1 MGKAI
6 AIQLILPQLASEF
19 RQAEQV
25 LKNHHKLMLSAKGTS
40 IDGSAPTEYQIP
52 DFFKCCGYL
61 TEIFTLSVLVRYAL
75 HTLQLESVR
84 PGL

>member
-25 LKNHHKLMLSAKGTS
+25 LKNAHKLMLSAK
-40 IDGSAPTEYQIP
+40 EY
-52 DFFKCCGYL
+52 KH
-61 TEIFTLSVLVRYAL
+61 RW
-75 HTLQLESVR
+75 
-84 PGL
+84 